1 MASRTKLANEAWEAL
16 FRAQRTIY
24 GEFERS
30 AEVWGSLAPTEYGV
44 LYALSTAPG
53 PLRITELCEDV
64 LLSQPGMSRLIARL
78 ERKGLIER
86 VGDPRDARA
95 SRVRMTAEGLRTQRH
110 VGAAHAREVGRLM
123 SAGLDHDELTALRE
137 LCRKLIGADDE

>member
-30 AEVWGSLAPTEYGV
+30 EEVWGSLAPTEYGV

-78 ERKGLIER
+78 EDKGLIER
-86 VGDPRDARA
+86 VGDPSDARA
-95 SRVRMTAEGLRTQRH
+95 SRVRMTAEGMRTQRQ

-123 SAGLDHDELTALRE
+123 TGDLDRDELTELRD
-137 LCRKLIGADDE
+137 LCQKLIGGDDE